1 MEIKNIDD
9 EVLESIKKTTDSE
22 RISELKK
29 RTKRCVCSYCGG
41 KLVIR
46 RISAGMADD
55 GRVEI
60 FCENCNRIEY
70 GTEPEIFQA
79 AKYYVSELK
88 FDYYS
93 DLDDSYRKQKMN
105 IAKACEIMQWCCR
118 NLGTVT
124 EDGFTHPEE
133 IRQNMQTSDIIFSA
147 ADLKSNGDGVH
158 GQGH

>member
-1 MEIKNIDD
+1 MNPDKIF
-9 EVLESIKKTTDSE
+9 E
-22 RISELKK
+22 RS
-29 RTKRCVCSYCGG
+29 KRCVCKSCGG
-41 KLVIR
+41 PLEAKIIIYNKYGGSGLELYCP
-46 RISAGMADD
+46 SCGK
-55 GRVEI
+55 
-60 FCENCNRIEY
+60 IEY

-133 IRQNMQTSDIIFSA
+133 IGQNMQTNDIVFSA
-147 ADLKSNGDGVH
+147 ADLKANGDGVH